1 MHENPTPRQSQLDR
15 PKSRDKGKTKIRV
28 KKKTDLKRY
37 NPIFLHGVTRIGN
50 DMFEELEKQLADP
63 QKVETS
69 GSPE

>member
-1 MHENPTPRQSQLDR
+1 MN
-15 PKSRDKGKTKIRV
+15 KITEGERSV
-28 KKKTDLKRY
+28 A
-37 NPIFLHGVTRIGN
+37 RIEN